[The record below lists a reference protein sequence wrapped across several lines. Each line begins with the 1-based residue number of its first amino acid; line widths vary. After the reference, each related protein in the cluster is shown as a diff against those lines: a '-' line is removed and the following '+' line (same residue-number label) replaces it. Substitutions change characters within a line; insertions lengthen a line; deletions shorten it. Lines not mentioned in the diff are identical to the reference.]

1 MTYPVTSGGMAW
13 KILHWAMC
21 KRVPLPFF
29 LHRKKDVLSQAR
41 QRQVS

>member
-21 KRVPLPFF
+21 KRVPFF